1 MSGTPLSTPRLA
13 VSAFVLVFT
22 AGIATAQAM
31 AGEVPDPRAAATPS
45 VAPPV
50 RLAPGVDL
58 LPGRFVPNVQP
69 DGNTVVLQ
77 AAKGLIVVDTGRHPE
92 HTQAILDLA
101 ARERVP
107 VAAIVNT
114 HWHLDHVGGNPT
126 LRKRFPESR
135 VYASGALAGALKGFL
150 ADYRAQLQAMIDK
163 TPDARSQAPWR
174 AELTIIDSGPA
185 LGPDEVVTASGEPT
199 IAGRRLKI
207 GLESHA
213 VTAGDVWL
221 FDPGTRVLAAG
232 DLVTLPV
239 PFLDTACP
247 SGWRAALGHLHAIDF
262 AVLVPG
268 HGAPMARKQFE
279 TYRSAFDRLLSCAA
293 SQREREECITG
304 WVQDAA
310 TLLTTED
317 PAFVRS
323 LVGYYVDQLRADPAR
338 LARLCAA

>member
-1 MSGTPLSTPRLA
+1 MSGTPLSIRQLA
-13 VSAFVLVFT
+13 APTFVLACTCAV
-22 AGIATAQAM
+22 AAARPSGVD
-31 AGEVPDPRAAATPS
+31 VPGARAAATLS
-45 VAPPV
+45 VALPT

-69 DGNTVVLQ
+69 DGNTVVLR
-77 AAKGLIVVDTGRHPE
+77 APKGLIVVDTGRHPE

-101 ARERVP
+101 ARGRAR
-107 VAAIVNT
+107 VAAVVNT
-114 HWHLDHVGGNPT
+114 HWHLDHVGGNPM
-126 LRKRFPESR
+126 LRKRYPEAR

-163 TPDARSQAPWR
+163 TADARAQEPWR
-174 AELTIIDSGPA
+174 AELAIIDSGPA
-185 LGPDEVVTASGEPT
+185 LGPDEVVAASGERT
-199 IAGRRLKI
+199 IAGRRLKL

-239 PFLDTACP
+239 PFFDTACP
-247 SGWRAALGHLHAIDF
+247 SGWQAALGNLDAIDF
-262 AVLVPG
+262 ALLVPG
-268 HGAPMARKQFE
+268 HGAPMERKQFE

-293 SQREREECITG
+293 SQREREECIAG
-304 WVQDAA
+304 WVRDAA

-323 LVGYYVDQLRADPAR
+323 LTGYYVDQLRADPAR
-338 LARLCAA
+338 LARLCAG